1 MSNSAEVDKT
11 AYKQDDAESDPL
23 TEEEIADIQEYMD
36 SKTKKIKFK
45 TAEEFI
51 RWLNE

>member
-1 MSNSAEVDKT
+1 MSSNAKAGEVV
-11 AYKQDDAESDPL
+11 YEQDDTESDPL
-23 TEEEIADIQEYMD
+23 TKEEIADIQEYRD